1 MSHLSS
7 TSGFQKSFPALPK
20 RPVLPLPPPEKHAK
34 SFSWD
39 YIKSVFEAFAERERA
54 LELRIESICFN
65 AQQSLRAL
73 EGQGSSLSEREGI
86 TDGPNP
92 YLGIRLLQRMDQLQK
107 ENDDLSQR
115 VEDLI
120 HSTSMEALQ
129 SLQMEIQ
136 GTFSVLIKTLT
147 G

>member
-54 LELRIESICFN
+54 LELRIE
-65 AQQSLRAL
+65 
-73 EGQGSSLSEREGI
+73 SEREGI